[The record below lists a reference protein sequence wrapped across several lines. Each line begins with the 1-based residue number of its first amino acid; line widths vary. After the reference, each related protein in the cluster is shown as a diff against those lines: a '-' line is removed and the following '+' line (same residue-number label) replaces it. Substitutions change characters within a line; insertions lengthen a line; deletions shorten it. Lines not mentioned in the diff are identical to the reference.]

1 MITGFLPEISGNWT
15 EGLCMSL
22 DGRDRQMKLS
32 RNAFLK
38 GLATLGAAASVA
50 GRFSSPTPALAAA
63 NSAEI
68 TEIAPGIFV
77 HRGQHALIDAEN
89 LGDIANTSFVIGKDA
104 VAVIDTGGS
113 ARVGQ
118 KLRRAIQAVTEKP
131 IRYVINT
138 HMHPDHVLGNAAF
151 EADRAEFIAHHKMAR
166 GLSARAN
173 RFLSRTQEQIGDDS
187 FEGTKI
193 ILPTRVVDTSLTID
207 LGGRVL
213 HLMAR
218 PTAHTDN
225 DLTIFETQ
233 TQTLFLGDLLF
244 SEHIPTLDGSIV
256 GWLKLIPI
264 LRSEAAQRVVPGHG
278 PAAMSWPDAL
288 APLEGYW
295 SLVARDVRSA
305 IADGMTL
312 SDATATI
319 GQSERSKWQLFD
331 EHHIR
336 NVTAAFA
343 ELEWE

>member
-1 MITGFLPEISGNWT
+1 
-15 EGLCMSL
+15 MSPHS
-22 DGRDRQMKLS
+22 RDHRLKVS
-32 RNAFLK
+32 RRSLLR
-38 GLATLGAAASVA
+38 GSATLGAAASIA
-50 GRFSSPTPALAAA
+50 GRFSSSTPAVAAA
-63 NSAEI
+63 NGAET

-118 KLRRAIQAVTEKP
+118 VLRRAIQAITDRP

-151 EADRAEFIAHHKMAR
+151 EADKAEFIAHHKMAR
-166 GLSARAN
+166 GLSARAE
-173 RFLSRTQEQIGDDS
+173 RFLSRTQEQIGDDA

-207 LGGRVL
+207 LGGRALNLV
-213 HLMAR
+213 AR
-218 PTAHTDN
+218 STAHTDN
-225 DLTIFETQ
+225 DLTIFDTQ
-233 TQTLFLGDLLF
+233 TETLFLGDLLF
-244 SEHIPTLDGSIV
+244 SEHVPTLDGSIV

-278 PAAMSWPDAL
+278 PVAMAWPDAL
-288 APLEGYW
+288 APLEFYW
-295 SLVARDVRSA
+295 SLIARDVRTA
-305 IADGMTL
+305 IQDGMTL
-312 SDATATI
+312 SEATATV
-319 GQSERSKWQLFD
+319 GQSERSKWQVFD
-331 EHHIR
+331 EHHVR